1 MLYDRKEIT
10 PDPLV
15 EDTEISHAIFELF
28 VDKPRKES
36 EIMLQLRAFLSNGR
50 AIRLVIA
57 FLVGLPLGVL
67 AGKVGTSLQNLVPF
81 LLFPL
86 VLGALSAFTVSA
98 RNHHPH
104 LPVLGTAL
112 LAWGGVGVS
121 LLVMTAQTA
130 LAPCNGGI
138 CSSTTSSVLTSLLI
152 FYLLGGLVLVALSSS
167 ITSVL
172 LHRLRRRR

>member
-1 MLYDRKEIT
+1 
-10 PDPLV
+10 
-15 EDTEISHAIFELF
+15 
-28 VDKPRKES
+28 
-36 EIMLQLRAFLSNGR
+36 MLQLRAFLSNGR

-130 LAPCNGGI
+130 LAPCNSGA
-138 CSSTTSSVLTSLLI
+138 CSSTSSVLTSLLI
-152 FYLLGGLVLVALSSS
+152 FYLLGGLVLVALSSL

-172 LHRLRRRR
+172 LHRLRRIR